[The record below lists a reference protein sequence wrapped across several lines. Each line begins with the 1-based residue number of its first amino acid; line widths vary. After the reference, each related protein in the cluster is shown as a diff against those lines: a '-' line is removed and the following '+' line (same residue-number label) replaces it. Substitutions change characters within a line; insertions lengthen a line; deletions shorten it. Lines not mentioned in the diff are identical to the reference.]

1 MSTPGD
7 TQTIPIAVPKRG
19 MMSRLSTGHV
29 IMIVAGLLAALLNFT
44 LLQQRD
50 EVFQVVVASRALL
63 PGQTVAL
70 ADFTY
75 ADIRASQALLD
86 TLVLSDSV
94 GTLDGQVAVRSIA
107 AGNAVSVEDFSP
119 AAAPL
124 EQRAMSVPVDSD
136 KAVNGS
142 LTINDVV
149 DIILVDDGRASYVA
163 LGIEV
168 LAVPAPPEG
177 FASTASYAVTISVDD
192 ETALRVAS
200 AIDIGELHLVR
211 STGSRRADI
220 EFFDPAEQDTDQP
233 TDGVE
238 TPSTG
243 GG

>member
-1 MSTPGD
+1 MPGD

-19 MMSRLSTGHV
+19 VMSRLSTGHV
-29 IMIVAGLLAALLNFT
+29 IMILAGLLAALLNFT

-50 EVFQVVVASRALL
+50 EIFQVVVTSRPLL
-63 PGQTVAL
+63 PGQTVVL
-70 ADFTY
+70 DDFTY
-75 ADIRASQALLD
+75 AEIRADQDLLN
-86 TLVLSDSV
+86 TFVLSSAV
-94 GTLDGQVAVRSIA
+94 STLDGQVAVRSMPVGIA
-107 AGNAVSVEDFSP
+107 VASADFSP

-136 KAVNGS
+136 RAVNGS
-142 LTINDVV
+142 LTTNDIV

-168 LAVPAPPEG
+168 LAVPGPREG

-200 AIDIGELHLVR
+200 ALDLGELHLVR
-211 STGSRRADI
+211 STGSQLADV
-220 EFFDPAEQDTDQP
+220 EFFDPRVQDAP
-233 TDGVE
+233 TEGVE

>member
-1 MSTPGD
+1 MSTLGD
-7 TQTIPIAVPKRG
+7 TQTIPIAVPRRG

-29 IMIVAGLLAALLNFT
+29 IMLLAGLLAALLNFT

-50 EVFQVVVASRALL
+50 QVFQVVVASRALL

-70 ADFTY
+70 DDFTY
-75 ADIRASQALLD
+75 AEIRASEELLD

-94 GTLDGQVAVRSIA
+94 GTLDGQVALRSIA
-107 AGNAVSVEDFSP
+107 AGNPISMEDFSP
-119 AAAPL
+119 VAAPL

-142 LTINDVV
+142 LTINDIV

-177 FASTASYAVTISVDD
+177 FANTASYAVTISVDD

-200 AIDIGELHLVR
+200 AIDIGDLHLVR
-211 STGSRRADI
+211 STGSQQPDI
-220 EFFDPAEQDTDQP
+220 EFFDPTSQP
-233 TDGVE
+233 TDQSSEGVD
-238 TPSTG
+238 TPSTEG
-243 GG
+243 G

>member
-1 MSTPGD
+1 MSTLGD
-7 TQTIPIAVPKRG
+7 TQTIPIAVPRRG

-29 IMIVAGLLAALLNFT
+29 IMILAGLLAALLNFT

-50 EVFQVVVASRALL
+50 QVFQVVVASRALL

-70 ADFTY
+70 DDFTY
-75 ADIRASQALLD
+75 AEIRASQELLD
-86 TLVLSDSV
+86 RLVLADSV
-94 GTLDGQVAVRSIA
+94 GALAGQVALRSIA
-107 AGNAVSVEDFSP
+107 AGNPISVEDFSP
-119 AAAPL
+119 VAAPL

-142 LTINDVV
+142 LTVNDIV

-163 LGIEV
+163 LGVEV

-177 FASTASYAVTISVDD
+177 FANAAGYAVTISVDD

-211 STGSRRADI
+211 STGSQQASI
-220 EFFDPAEQDTDQP
+220 EFFDPAVETADQP
-233 TDGVE
+233 PEGVE
-238 TPSTG
+238 TPSTEG
-243 GG
+243 G

>member
-1 MSTPGD
+1 MSVLGD
-7 TQTIPIAVPKRG
+7 TQTIPIAVPRRG

-29 IMIVAGLLAALLNFT
+29 IMILAGLLAALLNFT
-44 LLQQRD
+44 LLQQRE
-50 EVFQVVVASRALL
+50 EVFQVVVASRSLL

-70 ADFTY
+70 DDFTY
-75 ADIRASQALLD
+75 ADIRASQELLD
-86 TLVLSDSV
+86 TLVLS
-94 GTLDGQVAVRSIA
+94 GAAETIEGQVAVRSIP
-107 AGNAVSVEDFSP
+107 AGSAVSVTDFSP

-124 EQRAMSVPVDSD
+124 QQRAMSVPVDSD
-136 KAVNGS
+136 KAVDGS
-142 LTINDVV
+142 LTANDIV

-168 LAVPAPPEG
+168 LAVPGPREG
-177 FASTASYAVTISVDD
+177 FASTANYAVTIIVDD

-211 STGSRRADI
+211 STGSQLAEV
-220 EFFDPAEQDTDQP
+220 EFFDPAMTTTEDTS
-233 TDGVE
+233 DGVE

>member
-1 MSTPGD
+1 MPTAGD

-29 IMIVAGLLAALLNFT
+29 IMILAGLLAALLNFT

-50 EVFQVVVASRALL
+50 EVFQVVVTNRALL
-63 PGQTVAL
+63 PGQTL
-70 ADFTY
+70 ELEDFTY
-75 ADIRASQALLD
+75 AEIRASQALLD

-94 GTLDGQVAVRSIA
+94 SGLDGQVVVRSIA

-124 EQRAMSVPVDSD
+124 AQRAMSVPVDSD

-142 LTINDVV
+142 LTVNDIV

-211 STGSRRADI
+211 STGSQQADI
-220 EFFDPAEQDTDQP
+220 EFFDPTEQPSDEP
-233 TDGVE
+233 PEGVE

-243 GG
+243 G

>member
-1 MSTPGD
+1 MATPGD
-7 TQTIPIAVPKRG
+7 TQTIPIVVPKRA
-19 MMSRLSTGHV
+19 MMSRLSAGHV
-29 IMIVAGLLAALLNFT
+29 IMILAGLLAALLNFT

-50 EVFQVVVASRALL
+50 EAFRVVVTSRALV
-63 PGQTVAL
+63 PGQTVSL
-70 ADFTY
+70 EDFTY
-75 ADIRASQALLD
+75 TEIRASEALLD
-86 TLVLSDSV
+86 TLILSDAV
-94 GTLDGQVAVRSIA
+94 ATLDGQVAVRSIA
-107 AGNAVSVEDFSP
+107 AGNAVFVEDFSP

-142 LTINDVV
+142 LTINDIV

-163 LGIEV
+163 LGVEV

-211 STGSRRADI
+211 STGSQPADI
-220 EFFDPAEQDTDQP
+220 ESFDPAERDTDQA
-233 TDGVE
+233 TEGVE
-238 TPSTG
+238 TPSTEG
-243 GG
+243 G